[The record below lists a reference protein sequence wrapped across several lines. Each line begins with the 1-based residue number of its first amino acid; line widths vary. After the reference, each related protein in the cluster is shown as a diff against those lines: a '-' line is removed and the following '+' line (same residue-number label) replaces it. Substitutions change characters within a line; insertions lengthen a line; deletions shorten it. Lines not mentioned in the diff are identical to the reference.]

1 VLIFSNAKPSAKIGE
16 ISNRILF
23 RVASPTAPRE
33 TQ

>member
-1 VLIFSNAKPSAKIGE
+1 VLIFQQCQAVSKIGE

-23 RVASPTAPRE
+23 RVASLTAPRE